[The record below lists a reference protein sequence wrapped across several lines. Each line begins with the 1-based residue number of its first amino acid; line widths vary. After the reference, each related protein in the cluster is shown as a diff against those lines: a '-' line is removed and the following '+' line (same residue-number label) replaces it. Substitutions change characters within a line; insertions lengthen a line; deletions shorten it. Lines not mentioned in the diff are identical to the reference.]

1 MAYIPKELIK
11 NPNNE
16 KRLHEIMDFL
26 DATDVFDEERELKRQ
41 AIIRELL
48 EMEETEVYD
57 KLIAKR
63 T

>member
-26 DATDVFDEERELKRQ
+26 EETDVFDEEWKLKRQ
-41 AIIRELL
+41 AMIRELL